1 MVGRAQKRAAS
12 SVAASLAMVTAALI
26 LAGPVLGASAAA
38 DPVDPCDPGQ
48 NQNCDPVVTVTIT
61 ETPTPTKSPTPTGDP
76 VVTATVTVTPTP
88 KHTKTTKTT
97 TAPPPQGHAEQP
109 PVLPTTTAIIPPPQE
124 NPPATTE
131 PPVSLAPA
139 SQQPSV
145 VPTPSVSFEEPAS
158 EAVPYEIRNATPDFD
173 QVTLSRKL
181 AAPAALLVLLAL
193 LAWLVFEGRLRRMA
207 HAAAVRKAGPRV
219 GRPQGAPED
228 FAGYPAGPG
237 YAPMVGFVPIQAY
250 PMQPPMQPGMQPPYG
265 YPQQPYGYPQA
276 YGYPPPYPVIEQGE
290 VIGEVIHEDQPGD
303 ARQ

>member
-1 MVGRAQKRAAS
+1 
-12 SVAASLAMVTAALI
+12 MVTAALI

-88 KHTKTTKTT
+88 KHTKTTNP
-97 TAPPPQGHAEQP
+97 PPPQEHPEQP
-109 PVLPTTTAIIPPPQE
+109 PVLPTTTAIIPPPQG
-124 NPPATTE
+124 NTPTTTE

-158 EAVPYEIRNATPDFD
+158 EAVQYEIRNATPDFD

-207 HAAAVRKAGPRV
+207 HAAAVRKAGPRA
-219 GRPQGAPED
+219 GRPQGMPED
-228 FAGYPAGPG
+228 FAGYPAGAG

-250 PMQPPMQPGMQPPYG
+250 PMQPPYG
-265 YPQQPYGYPQA
+265 YPQQPYGYPQV
-276 YGYPPPYPVIEQGE
+276 YGYPPPYPAIEQ
-290 VIGEVIHEDQPGD
+290 GEVIHEDQPD
-303 ARQ
+303 DERK